1 MVRVSGLSLLML
13 LVLCHAVGSAVGKTF
28 VIPPG
33 QDFCFSMSGCRSGDS
48 WYKDGNRIS
57 GMQLKSPNMM
67 CKARPVDF
75 DDSGSYSCG
84 RSSSTT
90 KQDLIVI
97 EMNQKPTIMD
107 VNGQKIESA
116 LAVNENF
123 ELGCSFTYT
132 KWYITKQLPL
142 KIKWNYP
149 GFKET
154 ENIPIEKTEQDRI
167 KTYDQVTLTSRLN
180 FSVEN
185 APSDALVSCQAI
197 DEEGVVHKQTSI
209 NIHVVKPTNSSP
221 SNADIIP
228 SELNHSEP
236 NNSEMNASESTTSES
251 TTSESTT
258 SESTTSESTTSES
271 NLPDSFPYTPHP
283 CLTIVLPSLCVVF
296 LAAGLIFFVVM
307 KRRKN
312 SENETRSSVV

>member
-1 MVRVSGLSLLML
+1 ML
-13 LVLCHAVGSAVGKTF
+13 LVLCHAVGYAVGKKLTTST
-28 VIPPG
+28 G
-33 QDFCFSMSGCRSGDS
+33 QDICIELSECDYDDK
-48 WYKDGNRIS
+48 WYKNGIEIS
-57 GMQLKSPNMM
+57 ELRYQDKLCFINPTLSQ
-67 CKARPVDF
+67 
-75 DDSGSYSCG
+75 SGSYDCG
-84 RSSSTT
+84 KSSST
-90 KQDLIVI
+90 DLAVLQI
-97 EMNQKPTIMD
+97 NQEPTIMD
-107 VNGQKIESA
+107 VNGHEIKSI
-116 LAVNENF
+116 LNVNENF
-123 ELGCSFTYT
+123 ELGCSFSYT
-132 KWYITKQLPL
+132 KHSTIRQLPL
-142 KIKWNYP
+142 KIKWYAF
-149 GFKET
+149 GFEGN
-154 ENIPIEKTEQDRI
+154 ENIPIEKTEQKQNSGSR
-167 KTYDQVTLTSRLN
+167 TSVTVTSRLN
-180 FSVEN
+180 FSVEY

-296 LAAGLIFFVVM
+296 LAAGIIFFVVM
-307 KRRKN
+307 KRRRN
-312 SENETRSSVV
+312 SENVTRSSVV